1 MFGRYIVAQ
10 GYLFH
15 SLFQY
20 ITSLNGSKENKKES
34 KMRLDDERES
44 RNVEDRRGQ
53 SGFGGA
59 RRVSVGRGKGSILGF
74 IILLVGAYYGVDL
87 SGIVG
92 FGQEETYQQQEQS
105 SYRPSSEEAELNTL
119 SRKVL
124 ATTERV
130 WGNYFRQSGM
140 TYREPTLVLYRG
152 ATQTACGTGQSV
164 MGPFYCPVDE
174 KIYLDLSFYDD
185 MKHKLKAAGDFAFA
199 YVIAHEVG
207 HHIQHQLGIT
217 EQTQKAQRN
226 ASSRK
231 EANRISVSVELQA
244 DCFAGVWG
252 YHIQKEGRLE
262 AGDVEEAF
270 LAAEAVGDDRLQK
283 QSQGRVIP
291 DSFTHGSSAQRLAWF
306 RKGLQS
312 GNPNVC
318 DTF

>member
-1 MFGRYIVAQ
+1 
-10 GYLFH
+10 
-15 SLFQY
+15 
-20 ITSLNGSKENKKES
+20 
-34 KMRLDDERES
+34 MRLENERES

-53 SGFGGA
+53 SGFGSG
-59 RRVSVGRGKGSILGF
+59 RRVSVGRGKGGILGF

-87 SGIVG
+87 SGIISLG
-92 FGQEETYQQQEQS
+92 DDQNYSQTQS
-105 SYRPSSEEAELNTL
+105 TTVSNQEEAELNTL

-124 ATTERV
+124 YTTERV
-130 WGNYFRQSGM
+130 WGEYFRQNGM

-152 ATQTACGTGQSV
+152 ATSTACGTGQSV
-164 MGPFYCPVDE
+164 MGPFYCPADE

-185 MKHKLKAAGDFAFA
+185 MKTKLRAAGDFAFA

-207 HHIQHQLGIT
+207 HHVQNKLGISR
-217 EQTQKAQRN
+217 QTQLAQRN
-226 ASSRK
+226 ARSQK
-231 EANRISVSVELQA
+231 EANQISVNVELQA

-252 YHIQKEGRLE
+252 YQIQKEGKLD

-270 LAAEAVGDDRLQK
+270 LAAEAVGDDRLQQ

-306 RKGLQS
+306 RKGLQT

-318 DTF
+318 NTFN

>member
-1 MFGRYIVAQ
+1 
-10 GYLFH
+10 
-15 SLFQY
+15 
-20 ITSLNGSKENKKES
+20 
-34 KMRLDDERES
+34 MRLENERES

-53 SGFGGA
+53 SGFGSG
-59 RRVSVGRGKGSILGF
+59 RRVSVGRGKGGILGF

-87 SGIVG
+87 SGIISLG
-92 FGQEETYQQQEQS
+92 DDQNYSQTQS
-105 SYRPSSEEAELNTL
+105 TTVSSQEEAELNTL

-124 ATTERV
+124 YTTERV
-130 WGNYFRQSGM
+130 WGEYFRQNGM

-152 ATQTACGTGQSV
+152 ATPTACGTGQSV
-164 MGPFYCPVDE
+164 MGPFYCPADE

-185 MKHKLKAAGDFAFA
+185 MKTKLRAAGDFAFA

-207 HHIQHQLGIT
+207 HHVQNKLGISR
-217 EQTQKAQRN
+217 QTQLAQRN
-226 ASSRK
+226 ARSQK
-231 EANRISVSVELQA
+231 EANQISVNVELQA

-252 YHIQKEGRLE
+252 YQIQKEGKLD

-270 LAAEAVGDDRLQK
+270 LAAEAVGDDRLQQ

-306 RKGLQS
+306 RKGLQT

-318 DTF
+318 NTFN

>member
-1 MFGRYIVAQ
+1 M
-10 GYLFH
+10 
-15 SLFQY
+15 
-20 ITSLNGSKENKKES
+20 KK
-34 KMRLDDERES
+34 
-44 RNVEDRRGQ
+44 
-53 SGFGGA
+53 
-59 RRVSVGRGKGSILGF
+59 SI
-74 IILLVGAYYGVDL
+74 
-87 SGIVG
+87 
-92 FGQEETYQQQEQS
+92 
-105 SYRPSSEEAELNTL
+105 
-119 SRKVL
+119 
-124 ATTERV
+124 
-130 WGNYFRQSGM
+130 W
-140 TYREPTLVLYRG
+140 
-152 ATQTACGTGQSV
+152 
-164 MGPFYCPVDE
+164 
-174 KIYLDLSFYDD
+174 IYHY
-185 MKHKLKAAGDFAFA
+185 
-199 YVIAHEVG
+199 
-207 HHIQHQLGIT
+207 QLGIT

>member
-1 MFGRYIVAQ
+1 
-10 GYLFH
+10 
-15 SLFQY
+15 
-20 ITSLNGSKENKKES
+20 
-34 KMRLDDERES
+34 MRLDNERES

-53 SGFGGA
+53 SSYSSRRTPVGKKGGL
-59 RRVSVGRGKGSILGF
+59 LGF

-87 SGIVG
+87 SGVVG
-92 FGQEETYQQQEQS
+92 FGQEENYPQTQQTKNVS
-105 SYRPSSEEAELNTL
+105 AEEAELNTL

-124 ATTERV
+124 YTTERV
-130 WGNYFRQSGM
+130 WGEYFRKNGL

-152 ATQTACGTGQSV
+152 ATSTACGTGQSV
-164 MGPFYCPVDE
+164 MGPFYCPADE

-185 MKHKLKAAGDFAFA
+185 MKYKLKAAGDFAFA

-217 EQTQKAQRN
+217 AKTQQAQRN
-226 ASSRK
+226 ASSRR
-231 EANRISVSVELQA
+231 EANQISVNVELQA

-252 YHIQKEGRLE
+252 HQIQKEGKLE
-262 AGDVEEAF
+262 DGDVEEAF
-270 LAAEAVGDDRLQK
+270 LAAESVGDDRLQK

-318 DTF
+318 NTFTQ

>member
-1 MFGRYIVAQ
+1 
-10 GYLFH
+10 
-15 SLFQY
+15 
-20 ITSLNGSKENKKES
+20 
-34 KMRLDDERES
+34 MRLENERES

-53 SGFGGA
+53 SGFGSG
-59 RRVSVGRGKGSILGF
+59 RRVSVGRGKGGILGF

-87 SGIVG
+87 SGIISLG
-92 FGQEETYQQQEQS
+92 DDQNYSQTQS
-105 SYRPSSEEAELNTL
+105 TTVSSQEEAELNIL

-124 ATTERV
+124 YTTERV
-130 WGNYFRQSGM
+130 WGEYFRKNGM

-152 ATQTACGTGQSV
+152 ATSTACGTGQSV
-164 MGPFYCPVDE
+164 MGPFYCPADE

-185 MKHKLKAAGDFAFA
+185 MKTKLRAAGDFAFA

-207 HHIQHQLGIT
+207 HHVQNKLGISR
-217 EQTQKAQRN
+217 QTQLAQRN
-226 ASSRK
+226 ARSQK
-231 EANRISVSVELQA
+231 EANQISVNVELQA

-252 YHIQKEGRLE
+252 YQIQKEGKLD

-270 LAAEAVGDDRLQK
+270 LAAEAVGDDRLQQ

-306 RKGLQS
+306 RKGLQT

-318 DTF
+318 NTFN

>member
-1 MFGRYIVAQ
+1 
-10 GYLFH
+10 
-15 SLFQY
+15 
-20 ITSLNGSKENKKES
+20 
-34 KMRLDDERES
+34 MRLDNERES

-53 SGFGGA
+53 SGFGSG
-59 RRVSVGRGKGSILGF
+59 RRMSVGRGKGGILGF

-92 FGQEETYQQQEQS
+92 LGQSDSYQQQTTTISSQEEQ
-105 SYRPSSEEAELNTL
+105 ELNTL

-130 WGNYFRQSGM
+130 WGNYFRQNGM
-140 TYREPTLVLYRG
+140 NYREPTLVLYRG
-152 ATQTACGTGQSV
+152 ATHTACGTGQAV
-164 MGPFYCPVDE
+164 MGPFYCPADE

-185 MKHKLKAAGDFAFA
+185 MKHKLRAAGDFAFA

-217 EQTQKAQRN
+217 EQTMRAQRRASSQKA
-226 ASSRK
+226 
-231 EANRISVSVELQA
+231 ANQISVNVELQA

-252 YHIQKEGRLE
+252 HQIQQEGKLE

-270 LAAEAVGDDRLQK
+270 LAAESVGDDRLQK
-283 QSQGRVIP
+283 QNQGRVIP

-312 GNPNVC
+312 GNPSVC
-318 DTF
+318 NTF

>member
-1 MFGRYIVAQ
+1 
-10 GYLFH
+10 
-15 SLFQY
+15 
-20 ITSLNGSKENKKES
+20 
-34 KMRLDDERES
+34 MRLDDERES

-53 SGFGGA
+53 SGFGGG
-59 RRVSVGRGKGSILGF
+59 RRMSVGRGKGSILGF

-87 SGIVG
+87 SGVVG
-92 FGQEETYQQQEQS
+92 FGQEENYPQQQTSTVS
-105 SYRPSSEEAELNTL
+105 SAQEAELNTL

-124 ATTERV
+124 ATTERI
-130 WGNYFRQSGM
+130 WGNYFRQNGM

-152 ATQTACGTGQSV
+152 ATRTACGTGQSV
-164 MGPFYCPVDE
+164 MGPFYCPLDE

-185 MKHKLKAAGDFAFA
+185 MKHKLRAEGDFAFA

-207 HHIQHQLGIT
+207 HHVQHQLGIT
-217 EQTQKAQRN
+217 EKTQRAQRQ
-226 ASSRK
+226 ASSQK
-231 EANRISVSVELQA
+231 VVNQISVNVELQA

-252 YHIQKEGRLE
+252 HHIQKEGRLD

-270 LAAEAVGDDRLQK
+270 LAAEAVGDDRLQQ

-312 GNPNVC
+312 GNPSVC
-318 DTF
+318 NTF

>member
-1 MFGRYIVAQ
+1 
-10 GYLFH
+10 
-15 SLFQY
+15 
-20 ITSLNGSKENKKES
+20 
-34 KMRLDDERES
+34 MRLENERES

-53 SGFGGA
+53 SRASNGG
-59 RRVSVGRGKGSILGF
+59 RRLSVGRGKGGILGF

-87 SGIVG
+87 SGVVG
-92 FGQEETYQQQEQS
+92 IGQESVSSQS
-105 SYRPSSEEAELNTL
+105 SQTSTLSTQEEAELNTL

-130 WGNYFRQSGM
+130 WGSYFRQNGLV
-140 TYREPTLVLYRG
+140 YQEPTLVLYRG
-152 ATQTACGTGQSV
+152 ATHTACGTGQSV
-164 MGPFYCPVDE
+164 MGPFYCPADQ
-174 KIYLDLSFYDD
+174 KIYLDLSFYED
-185 MKHKLKAAGDFAFA
+185 MKHQLRASGDFAFA

-207 HHIQHQLGIT
+207 HHIQQQLGIT
-217 EQTQKAQRN
+217 QKTQQAQRN
-226 ASSRK
+226 AGNQK
-231 EANRISVSVELQA
+231 MANRISVNVELQA

-252 YHIQKEGRLE
+252 HQIQQEGKLE

-306 RKGLQS
+306 RKGLAS

-318 DTF
+318 NTFSP

>member
-1 MFGRYIVAQ
+1 
-10 GYLFH
+10 
-15 SLFQY
+15 
-20 ITSLNGSKENKKES
+20 
-34 KMRLDDERES
+34 MRLENERES

-53 SGFGGA
+53 SGFGSG
-59 RRVSVGRGKGSILGF
+59 RRVSVGRGKGGILGF

-87 SGIVG
+87 SGIISLG
-92 FGQEETYQQQEQS
+92 DDQHYSQTQS
-105 SYRPSSEEAELNTL
+105 TTVSSQEEAELNTL

-124 ATTERV
+124 YTTERV
-130 WGNYFRQSGM
+130 WGEYFRQNGM

-152 ATQTACGTGQSV
+152 ATSTACGTGQSV
-164 MGPFYCPVDE
+164 MGPFYCPADE

-185 MKHKLKAAGDFAFA
+185 MKTKLRAAGDFAFA

-207 HHIQHQLGIT
+207 HHVQNKLGISR
-217 EQTQKAQRN
+217 QTQLAQRN
-226 ASSRK
+226 ARSQK
-231 EANRISVSVELQA
+231 EANQISVNVELQA

-252 YHIQKEGRLE
+252 YQIQKEGKLD

-270 LAAEAVGDDRLQK
+270 LAAEAVGDDRLQQ

-306 RKGLQS
+306 RKGLQT

-318 DTF
+318 NTFN